1 MNESAPTVFVIDD
14 DLSVLK
20 ALERLLRSIEL
31 NVTTFAS
38 PQEFLEQCQP
48 VIHGCLVLDVD
59 MPCFSGLELQQE
71 LAARGIGLP
80 VIFLT
85 GHGDIPMSVQA
96 MKQGA
101 VDFLTKPV
109 HDHHLIEAIH
119 AAIEKDRMIHQNRT
133 EQEEIRRRLVALT
146 PRERE
151 VLGHVVSGRLNKQIA
166 ADLGT
171 VEKTIKVHRAH
182 LMTKLKVR
190 SLADLVRL
198 AERAGI
204 MSKQAIETNSTYTG

>member
-1 MNESAPTVFVIDD
+1 MNKTVPTVLVIDD
-14 DLSVLK
+14 DPSVLK
-20 ALERLLRSIEL
+20 ALSRLLRSIEL
-31 NVTTFAS
+31 NVATFAS
-38 PQEFLEQCQP
+38 PREFLDQFEP
-48 VIHGCLVLDVD
+48 GLSGCLVLDVD
-59 MPCFSGLELQQE
+59 MPNISGLELQRE
-71 LAARGIGLP
+71 LAARDIELSI
-80 VIFLT
+80 IFLT

-96 MKQGA
+96 MKKGA

-109 HDHHLIEAIH
+109 EDRDLIEAVH
-119 AAIEKDRMIHQNRT
+119 AAIEKDHMNRQKRAEQAEIVQRM
-133 EQEEIRRRLVALT
+133 AMLT

-151 VLGHVVSGRLNKQIA
+151 VLGHVVAGRLNKQIA

-182 LMTKLKVR
+182 MMTKLKVR

-204 MSKQAIETNSTYTG
+204 MTMPMDRK